1 VKASPARH
9 SKRDAAGAVLGNT
22 PGAAPVLFLL
32 SLLLAACS
40 SERAGGAGTGAV
52 QAKGASLVIVSID
65 TLRADRLPAYG
76 YTGVETPAIDGL
88 RKDAILFENAYTHS
102 PLTLPSHASLL
113 SGLLPPEHGVRNN
126 IGYKLDARHETLAEA
141 LRARGYATGAAV
153 SAFVLRRT
161 TGIGE
166 GFEHYDDVVTAA
178 GAKALGE
185 VQRPGL
191 ATVERALV
199 WLRGARERPF
209 FLFVHV
215 YEPHA
220 PWTPPEPQRARYGA
234 TYEGEVAAA
243 DAAVGALLDGLR
255 SLGRYD
261 ESLVALVSD
270 HGEGLSDHGEPEH
283 GILLYREALH
293 VPLLLK
299 LPRSARAGT
308 TQAAPVG
315 LRDLVPTLAKALA
328 VPAPAAAHG
337 RDLLSG
343 AGAESAG
350 VYSETYYPR
359 IHLGWSE
366 LRSLTDARYQL
377 IDGPRPELYDVVRDP
392 GQKND
397 ILKEKPQ
404 VATAMRAAIAA
415 TASDFVAP
423 APASREERE
432 RLQSLGYLAGGAS
445 APEATGSARPN
456 PRDHIASYVAA
467 RAAFALVEQGKD
479 AEAVR
484 AFDRVLRDEPGFLD
498 VHTERAGALGRLG
511 RYRDSEAA
519 YRAAIEKAPEL
530 AGALSLTLA
539 RVQLEMGD
547 LDAARE
553 GARKALATESDA
565 AHELLASVALAAG
578 QLDEAEREAAQA
590 ATDPGARAR
599 ATVVRAEV
607 ASRRGQPDAALQLLE
622 GVRREGA
629 ALGPVPWLEFVRG
642 DVLARLGRHA
652 EAEQALRAEIQ
663 AFPSHARAYASLAIV
678 RALQGAPLAE
688 SRQLLDEMSRAAP
701 GAGSREL
708 AAKALA
714 FIGDEAGAARWRASK
729 P

>member
-1 VKASPARH
+1 MPFSRTF
-9 SKRDAAGAVLGNT
+9 R
-22 PGAAPVLFLL
+22 LL
-32 SLLLAACS
+32 STRGGCCLFAALTIVLQAACS
-40 SERAGGAGTGAV
+40 AGRPGGSSTAT
-52 QAKGASLVIVSID
+52 AKGASVVVVSID

-76 YTGVETPAIDGL
+76 YEGVETPALDGL

-113 SGLLPPEHGVRNN
+113 TGLLPPEHGVRNN
-126 IGYKLDARHETLAEA
+126 IGYTLDAKHETLAET

-161 TGIGE
+161 TGVGD
-166 GFEHYDDVVTAA
+166 GFERYDDVVTAA
-178 GAKALGE
+178 GAKAVGE
-185 VQRPGL
+185 LQRSGL
-191 ATVERALV
+191 ETVARALD
-199 WLRGARERPF
+199 WLRGVGDRPF

-215 YEPHA
+215 YEPHT

-243 DAAVGALLDGLR
+243 DAATGALLDGLR

-261 ESLVALVSD
+261 ESLVVLVSD

-308 TQAAPVG
+308 TQAAPAG
-315 LRDLVPTLAKALA
+315 LRDVVPTLARALA
-328 VPAPAAAHG
+328 VPAPAAARG
-337 RDLLSG
+337 RDLLS
-343 AGAESAG
+343 ASGAETAG

-392 GQKND
+392 GETAD
-397 ILKEKPQ
+397 ILAEKPQ
-404 VATAMRAAIAA
+404 VATAMRTAIAA

-432 RLQSLGYLAGGAS
+432 RLQSLGYLAGGAI
-445 APEATGSARPN
+445 APEAAGGARAN
-456 PRDHIASYVAA
+456 PRDRIASYVAA
-467 RAAFALVEQGKD
+467 RAAFALVERGRD

-484 AFDRVLRDEPGFLD
+484 AFDRVLRDEPGFID
-498 VHTERAGALGRLG
+498 VHTERAAALGRLG
-511 RYRDSEAA
+511 RYRDSAAA
-519 YRAAIEKAPEL
+519 YRAAIEMAPEL
-530 AGALSLTLA
+530 AGPLSLTLA

-553 GARKALATESDA
+553 GARRALAAESDA

-578 QLDEAEREAAQA
+578 QLDEAEREAGRV
-590 ATDPGARAR
+590 ATDRGARAR

-607 ASRRGQPDAALQLLE
+607 ASRRGQADAALQLLE
-622 GVRREGA
+622 GVRRDGA
-629 ALGPVPWLEFVRG
+629 SLGPVPWLEFVRG

-652 EAEQALRAEIQ
+652 EAEQALRAEIR
-663 AFPSHARAYASLAIV
+663 AFPGHARAYASLAIV
-678 RALQGAPLAE
+678 RSLQGAPLAE
-688 SRQLLDEMSRAAP
+688 SRQLVADMSRAAP

-708 AAKALA
+708 AARALA
-714 FIGDEAGAARWRASK
+714 FIGDEEGAARWRLGK